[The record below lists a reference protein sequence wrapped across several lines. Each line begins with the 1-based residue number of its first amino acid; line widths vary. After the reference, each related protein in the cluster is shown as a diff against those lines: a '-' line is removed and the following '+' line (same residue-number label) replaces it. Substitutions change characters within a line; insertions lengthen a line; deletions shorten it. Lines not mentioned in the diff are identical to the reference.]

1 MGSFAN
7 TVFSLLLGW
16 LRGLIS
22 LIWSALT
29 AEGGETFFTF
39 IEHNWIMIVL
49 ILCVLGL
56 AADFAVYFFRWQ
68 PFKVWQTFL
77 RNIKG
82 KQRDTAPEGD
92 TEMSLQYSGKV
103 LPETFVS
110 ESGYERQRNV
120 GDYETGTAGRED
132 DLNRWRSREAE
143 SGESSAPSEITKAG
157 YTVPADSS
165 YRRPAENRRRRR
177 LRVSLLGETE
187 DDGEVHYFAPRPIID
202 QKEAYHAPVYPE
214 KWTGSRE
221 QDS

>member
-29 AEGGETFFTF
+29 SEGGETFFTF
-39 IEHNWIMIVL
+39 IENNWIMIAV
-49 ILCVLGL
+49 ILCLLGL

-68 PFKVWQTFL
+68 PYKVWQTFL
-77 RNIKG
+77 RHVKG
-82 KQRDTAPEGD
+82 KQEDTASEGN
-92 TEMSLQYSGKV
+92 TELSLQYSGKV
-103 LPETFVS
+103 LPGTFIS
-110 ESGYERQRNV
+110 DYGYDRERNA
-120 GDYETGTAGRED
+120 GNYGTGSAGRED
-132 DLNRWRSREAE
+132 DLDRWRSREAE
-143 SGESSAPSEITKAG
+143 SDGTSVPMEITKAG

>member
-29 AEGGETFFTF
+29 SEGGESFFTF
-39 IEHNWIMIVL
+39 IGNNWIKIAV

-68 PFKVWQTFL
+68 PYKVWQTFV
-77 RNIKG
+77 RHIRR
-82 KQRDTAPEGD
+82 KQEDAVPPEDTG
-92 TEMSLQYSGKV
+92 MSLQYAGKV
-103 LPETFVS
+103 LPEAFVS
-110 ESGYERQRNV
+110 ETGYDRRRNSGEY
-120 GDYETGTAGRED
+120 GKGTAGPED
-132 DLNRWRSREAE
+132 DLERWRSSETE
-143 SGESSAPSEITKAG
+143 SDEFSVPAEITKAG

-214 KWTGSRE
+214 KWKGSRE

>member
-29 AEGGETFFTF
+29 SDGGETFFSF
-39 IEHNWIMIVL
+39 IENNWIMITV
-49 ILCVLGL
+49 IVCVLGL
-56 AADFAVYFFRWQ
+56 AVDFAVYFFRWQ
-68 PFKVWQTFL
+68 PYKVWQTFL
-77 RNIKG
+77 RHVKG
-82 KQRDTAPEGD
+82 KQGDTAPGGD
-92 TEMSLQYSGKV
+92 TEISLQYPRKV
-103 LPETFVS
+103 LPETFIS
-110 ESGYERQRNV
+110 EFGYERRRNT
-120 GDYETGTAGRED
+120 GDYGTGTAGRED
-132 DLNRWRSREAE
+132 DLDRWRSGEAE
-143 SGESSAPSEITKAG
+143 LDETSAPVEITKAG

-187 DDGEVHYFAPRPIID
+187 EDGEVHYFAPRPIIN